1 MYLSRKW
8 TLLAFM
14 LLFICLMPLCR
25 THAYIDPGTGNYLL
39 QLIVAVL
46 FGALFAI
53 KVFWT
58 KVKTPWNSV
67 QTFVFRNKPNPAK

>member
-25 THAYIDPGTGNYLL
+25 AHAYIDPGTGNYLL
-39 QLIVAVL
+39 QLIVASL

-58 KVKTPWNSV
+58 KVKTLGSSIW
-67 QTFVFRNKPNPAK
+67 TFVFKNKPNPAE